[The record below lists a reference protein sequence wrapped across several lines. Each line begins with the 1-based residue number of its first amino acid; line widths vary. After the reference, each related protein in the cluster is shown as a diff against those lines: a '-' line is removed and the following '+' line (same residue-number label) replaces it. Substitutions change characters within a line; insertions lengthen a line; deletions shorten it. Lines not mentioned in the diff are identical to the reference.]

1 MNFKEQFGS
10 RLLFC
15 DGAMGTMLQSLGLPV
30 GKRADYWS
38 IEQPEKVKSVHAQ
51 YLECGCDII
60 TANTFSAPS
69 GGDYTCEEIT
79 NAGVKIAKEAVAE
92 SGKEAFVALDMT
104 SMGELLEPF
113 GTLSFDDAYS
123 GFARTVIAGEK
134 AGADFI
140 LIETMT
146 DTAEIKA
153 AVLAAKE
160 NSSLPVV
167 VTFTVD
173 EDGRLMN
180 GADIITAAA
189 LIESLG
195 ADGVGLN
202 CGFGPDKMLQFVPSL
217 LSFTKLPVL
226 VNSNAGMPSVIDGKT
241 VYDVDPVK
249 FAESAKRLVSL
260 GCAAIGGCC
269 GTTPAHIGAA
279 VEACKPMGIFKPD
292 KAERRSFVSSRCQT
306 AFFDDKTLLIGERI
320 NPTGKPKL
328 KAALREG
335 NLEYLC
341 DEAVSQQAAGA
352 DILDVNVGISE
363 IDEVSV
369 LNRAIKRI
377 QQVTTLPLQID
388 TANVTALE
396 KALRVYVGKPLIN
409 SVNGSEESLSAVLP
423 LAAKYGAM
431 VVGLTLDENGIPET
445 ADGRI
450 KIAKRIIDRAAE
462 YGIDKS
468 DIIIDPLTMTISTSD
483 NGAMP
488 TLEAL
493 DVLKNELHVHSVLG
507 VSNISFGLPNRE
519 KINSS
524 FFTLAMQKGLNAGII
539 NPLNKAMMDA
549 YYSFNAL
556 CAYDSGC
563 LEYIANNSIPEEK
576 PQIAVEEKKQVTAD
590 ADDLKSAV
598 VKGLGE
604 KAASITEKLLA
615 EKTAL
620 EIIDSLL
627 IPALDETGRL
637 FEEKK
642 LFLPQLLLSAKA
654 ATAAFDVI
662 KTRIS
667 SSGESAGTKGRIIL
681 ATVKGDVHDIGKN
694 IVKVLLENYGY
705 DVIDLGKD
713 VSPQAIAE
721 HAKADNVKLV
731 GLSALMTTTVPNMAD
746 TISLLRSDHNCKI
759 MVGGAVLTEEYAAQI
774 GADCYC
780 KDAMA
785 SVRFAEKIFEDG
797 VIQ

>member
-1 MNFKEQFGS
+1 MKFKEHFGK

-69 GGDYTCEEIT
+69 GGDYTCEEIV
-79 NAGVKIAKEAVAE
+79 NAGIKLAKDAVEE
-92 SGKEAFVALDMT
+92 SGKDSFVALDMT
-104 SMGELLEPF
+104 SFGELLEPF
-113 GTLSFDDAYS
+113 GTLSFEKAYS
-123 GFARTVIAGEK
+123 GFARAAVAGEK
-134 AGADFI
+134 AGADLI

-160 NSSLPVV
+160 NTSLPVI

-180 GADIITAAA
+180 GADVITAAA
-189 LIESLG
+189 LIQSLG

-202 CGFGPDKMLQFVPSL
+202 CGFGPDKMLEFVPEL
-217 LSFTKLPVL
+217 IGFTKLPVL
-226 VNSNAGMPSVIDGKT
+226 INSNAGMPLVKDGKT
-241 VYDVDPVK
+241 VYDVSPEK
-249 FAESAKRLVSL
+249 FAESAHKLVKL
-260 GCAAIGGCC
+260 GCAAVGGCC
-269 GTTPAHIGAA
+269 GTTPAHIGAMIDLCKSTGI
-279 VEACKPMGIFKPD
+279 CKPEIT
-292 KAERRSFVSSRCQT
+292 EHRSYVSSRCKT
-306 AFFDDKTLLIGERI
+306 VFFDNKTVLIGERI

-328 KAALREG
+328 KAALREN
-335 NLEYLC
+335 NLNYLC

-363 IDEVSV
+363 IDEVTV
-369 LNRAIKRI
+369 LPEAMKRI
-377 QQVTTLPLQID
+377 QQVTDLPLQID
-388 TANVTALE
+388 TADVKALE
-396 KALRVYVGKPLIN
+396 KALRIYVGKPLIN
-409 SVNGSEESLSAVLP
+409 SVNGSEESLSTVLP

-431 VVGLTLDENGIPET
+431 VVGLTLDEKGIPET
-445 ADGRI
+445 AEGRI
-450 KIAKRIIDRAAE
+450 EIAKRIIDRAAE

-483 NGAMP
+483 NGALP
-488 TLEAL
+488 TLQAL

-519 KINSS
+519 KINSA
-524 FFTLAMQKGLNAGII
+524 FFTLAMQNGLSAGIV

-549 YYSFNAL
+549 YYSYNAL
-556 CAYDSGC
+556 YAFDSGC

-576 PQIAVEEKKQVTAD
+576 PQAFNVVKAQTVNE

-604 KAASITEKLLA
+604 KAALITEKLLV
-615 EKTAL
+615 EKSPL
-620 EIIDSLL
+620 EIIDGLL

-637 FEEKK
+637 FESKK

-654 ATAAFDVI
+654 ATAAFDII
-662 KTRIS
+662 KTHIS
-667 SSGESAGTKGRIIL
+667 AKGDIAESKGKIIL

-705 DVIDLGKD
+705 DVVDLGKD
-713 VSPQAIAE
+713 VSPE
-721 HAKADNVKLV
+721 TVLECAKSDDVKLV
-731 GLSALMTTTVPNMAD
+731 GLSALMTTTVPNMAQ
-746 TISLLRSDHNCKI
+746 TVELLKKEHDCAV
-759 MVGGAVLTEEYAAQI
+759 MVGGAVLTEEYASQI
-774 GADCYC
+774 GADYYC

-785 SVRFAEKIFEDG
+785 SVRCAEKLFGEG
-797 VIQ
+797 KL

>member
-1 MNFKEQFGS
+1 MKFKEHFGK

-38 IEQPEKVKSVHAQ
+38 IEQPEKVKSVHAK

-69 GGDYTCEEIT
+69 GGDYTCEEIV
-79 NAGVKIAKEAVAE
+79 NAGIKLAKDAVEE
-92 SGKEAFVALDMT
+92 SGKDAFVALDMT
-104 SMGELLEPF
+104 SFGELLEPF
-113 GTLSFDDAYS
+113 GTLSFEKAYS
-123 GFARTVIAGEK
+123 GFARAAVAGEK
-134 AGADFI
+134 AGADLI

-160 NSSLPVV
+160 NTSLPVI

-180 GADIITAAA
+180 GADVITAAA
-189 LIESLG
+189 LIQSLG

-202 CGFGPDKMLQFVPSL
+202 CGFGPDKMLEFVPEL
-217 LSFTKLPVL
+217 IGFTKLPVL
-226 VNSNAGMPSVIDGKT
+226 INSNAGMPLVKDGKT
-241 VYDVDPVK
+241 VYDVSPEK
-249 FAESAKRLVSL
+249 FAESAHKLVKL
-260 GCAAIGGCC
+260 GCAAVGGCC
-269 GTTPAHIGAA
+269 GTTPAHIGAMIDLCKSTHI
-279 VEACKPMGIFKPD
+279 CKPEIT
-292 KAERRSFVSSRCQT
+292 EHRSYVSSRCKT
-306 AFFDDKTLLIGERI
+306 VFFDNKTVLIGERI

-328 KAALREG
+328 KAALREN
-335 NLEYLC
+335 NLDYLC

-363 IDEVSV
+363 IDEVTV
-369 LNRAIKRI
+369 LPEAMKRI
-377 QQVTTLPLQID
+377 QQVTDLPLQID
-388 TANVTALE
+388 TADVKALE
-396 KALRVYVGKPLIN
+396 KALRIYVGKPLIN
-409 SVNGSEESLSAVLP
+409 SVNGSEESLSTVLP

-431 VVGLTLDENGIPET
+431 VVGLTLDEKGIPET
-445 ADGRI
+445 AEGRI
-450 KIAKRIIDRAAE
+450 EIAKRIIDRAAE

-483 NGAMP
+483 NGALP
-488 TLEAL
+488 TLQAL

-519 KINSS
+519 KINSA
-524 FFTLAMQKGLNAGII
+524 FFTLAMQNGLSAGIV

-549 YYSFNAL
+549 YYSYNAL
-556 CAYDSGC
+556 YAFDSGC

-576 PQIAVEEKKQVTAD
+576 PQAFNVVKSQAVNE

-604 KAASITEKLLA
+604 KAALITEKLLV
-615 EKTAL
+615 EKSPL
-620 EIIDSLL
+620 EIIDGLL

-637 FEEKK
+637 FENKK

-654 ATAAFDVI
+654 ATAAFDII
-662 KTRIS
+662 KTHIS
-667 SSGESAGTKGRIIL
+667 AKGDIAESKGKIIL

-705 DVIDLGKD
+705 DVVDLGKD
-713 VSPQAIAE
+713 VSPE
-721 HAKADNVKLV
+721 TVLECAKSDDVKLV
-731 GLSALMTTTVPNMAD
+731 GLSALMTTTVPNMAQ
-746 TISLLRSDHNCKI
+746 TVELLKKEHDCAV
-759 MVGGAVLTEEYAAQI
+759 MVGGAVLTEEYASQI
-774 GADCYC
+774 GADYYC

-785 SVRFAEKIFEDG
+785 SVRCAEKLFWEG
-797 VIQ
+797 KL

>member
-1 MNFKEQFGS
+1 MNFKEHFGK

-38 IEQPEKVKSVHAQ
+38 IEQPEKVKSVHLQ
-51 YLECGCDII
+51 YLECGCNII
-60 TANTFSAPS
+60 TANTFSAPA
-69 GGDYTCEEIT
+69 GGDYNTEEIVYS
-79 NAGVKIAKEAVAE
+79 GVKLAKDAVAE

-104 SMGELLEPF
+104 SFGELLEPF
-113 GTLSFDDAYS
+113 GTLTFEQAYG
-123 GFARTVIAGEK
+123 GFANTVVAGEK
-134 AGADFI
+134 AGADLI

-180 GADIITAAA
+180 GADVITAAA

-202 CGFGPDKMLQFVPSL
+202 CGFGPDKMLEFVPEL
-217 LSFTKLPVL
+217 LKFTKLPVL
-226 VNSNAGMPSVIDGKT
+226 VNSNAGMPVVSDGKT
-241 VYDVDPVK
+241 VYDVSPEK
-249 FAESAKRLVSL
+249 FAESAQKLVKL
-260 GCAAIGGCC
+260 GCAAVGGCC
-269 GTTPAHIGAA
+269 GTTPAHIGAMIELCKSA
-279 VEACKPMGIFKPD
+279 ILCKPQIT
-292 KAERRSFVSSRCQT
+292 EQRSYVSSRCKT
-306 AFFDDKTLLIGERI
+306 VFFDKKTVLIGERI

-352 DILDVNVGISE
+352 DLLDVNVGISE
-363 IDEVSV
+363 IDEAIV
-369 LNRAIKRI
+369 LHEAIKSI

-388 TANVTALE
+388 TADINALE
-396 KALRVYVGKPLIN
+396 KALRVYIGKPLIN
-409 SVNGSEESLSAVLP
+409 SVNGSEKSLSTVLP

-431 VVGLTLDENGIPET
+431 VVGLTLDEKGIPET
-445 ADGRI
+445 AEGRI
-450 KIAKRIIDRAAE
+450 EIAKRIIDRAAE

-468 DIIIDPLTMTISTSD
+468 DIIIDPLTMTISTAG
-483 NGAMP
+483 NGALP
-488 TLEAL
+488 TLQAL
-493 DVLKNELHVHSVLG
+493 DVLENELHVHTVLG

-519 KINSS
+519 KINSA
-524 FFTLAMQKGLNAGII
+524 FFTLAMQKGLSAGIV

-549 YYSFNAL
+549 YYSYNAL
-556 CAYDSGC
+556 CAYDPGC
-563 LEYIANNSIPEEK
+563 LEYIANNCEPEENI
-576 PQIAVEEKKQVTAD
+576 QTASFTKAQSVAD
-590 ADDLKSAV
+590 TDDLKSAV
-598 VKGLGE
+598 VKGLSE
-604 KAASITEKLLA
+604 KAAFITQKLLN

-620 EIIDSLL
+620 EIIDGLL

-637 FEEKK
+637 FESKK

-654 ATAAFDVI
+654 ATAAFDII
-662 KTRIS
+662 KAHIS
-667 SSGESAGTKGRIIL
+667 TKGESTESKGKIIL

-713 VSPQAIAE
+713 VTPESVLE
-721 HAKADNVKLV
+721 CAKYNNVKLV
-731 GLSALMTTTVPNMAD
+731 GLSALMTTTVPNMAQ
-746 TISLLRSDHNCKI
+746 TIKLIKKEHNCSV

-774 GADCYC
+774 GADFFC

-785 SVRFAEKIFEDG
+785 SVRCAEKLFEEG
-797 VIQ
+797 VL